1 MGKQKKLKMEKENN
15 SLILIQT
22 GAETF
27 GAVIGGAIGLLG
39 GPVGAI
45 GGSVA
50 GVLISKGLSEFAGKF
65 LSKREQARAGA
76 AAGLTILGV
85 QEKIDNGLVLR
96 QDGFFNFDEINRSKA
111 EELFEG
117 ILLKCKNEYEEK
129 KIKYISNIYKNVAF
143 DNAINADNA
152 NQILNSVQ
160 QFSYRQLSIIS
171 LVGQNI
177 NNKFLLRENDL
188 REIDI
193 TLSAEIEFLL
203 QDFFQLNSQGLICRN
218 DNTTMLDISDVTPG
232 IMNLTLIGKDY
243 FNLLNLETMEES
255 EFVYIENLK

>member
-1 MGKQKKLKMEKENN
+1 MEKDNKALV
-15 SLILIQT
+15 LIKT

-27 GAVIGGAIGLLG
+27 GAGIGGAIGLLG
-39 GPVGAI
+39 GPLGSI

-50 GVLISKGLSEFAGKF
+50 GVLISKGLSEFADKY
-65 LSKREQARAGA
+65 LSNREQARVGA

-96 QDGFFNFDEINRSKA
+96 QDGFFNFDKINRSKA

-143 DNAINADNA
+143 DNTIYPDNA

-160 QFSYRQLSIIS
+160 QFSYRQLSILS
-171 LVGQNI
+171 LVGQNE
-177 NNKFLLRENDL
+177 NNKFALRENDL
-188 REIDI
+188 RGSHV

-203 QDFFQLNSQGLICRN
+203 QDFFNLYNLGLIGRK
-218 DNTTMLDISDVTPG
+218 DNNTIIDICDVAPG
-232 IMNLTLIGKDY
+232 IMKLTFIGDNY
-243 FNLLNLETMEES
+243 FNLLNLEQMPAN
-255 EFVYIENLK
+255 EFYYLHSLK